1 MSGRRI
7 ERLNEQ
13 LKREV
18 TDILRREVR
27 DPRVGVVTVTR
38 VEAAPDLSTARLW
51 VHSSDEGETRAELM
65 AGLQAAGPYVRRE
78 LGQRLHIRRA
88 PELLWAW
95 DESFEHAQRIEQLL
109 AQVRPAIPDDDAADD
124 AGDDAAD

>member
-18 TDILRREVR
+18 IEILRREVR

-51 VHSSDEGETRAELM
+51 VHAMAEDEARAELM
-65 AGLQAAGPYVRRE
+65 EGLRAAGPFVRRE
-78 LGQRLHIRRA
+78 LGQRLHIRRS

-95 DESFEHAQRIEQLL
+95 DETFEHAQRIEKLL
-109 AQVRPAIPDDDAADD
+109 AEVRPTLSDDD
-124 AGDDAAD
+124 AGDDAGDDAD